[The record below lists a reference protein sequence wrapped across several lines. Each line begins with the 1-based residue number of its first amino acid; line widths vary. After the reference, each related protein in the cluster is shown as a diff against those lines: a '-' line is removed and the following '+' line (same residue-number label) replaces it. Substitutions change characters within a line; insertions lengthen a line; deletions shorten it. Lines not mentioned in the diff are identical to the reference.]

1 MQRSYRTLFAAALL
15 PGLLALTSYG
25 AMAQVQQGASVG
37 LKISEIARSL
47 EDNGYEIHEIEVKPD
62 RVEVE
67 VIIEGEKLE
76 IKVDPKTGLV
86 TRIERD

>member
-1 MQRSYRTLFAAALL
+1 MTPIFRSGLAAAIL
-15 PGLLALTSYG
+15 PAFLVLSGQSVL
-25 AMAQVQQGASVG
+25 AQVQPGHAVG

-47 EDNGYEIHEIEVKPD
+47 EDNGYEIQEIEVKPD

-67 VIIEGEKLE
+67 VVIEGEKLE
-76 IKVDPKTGLV
+76 IKVDPQSGLV